1 MPLPSKLWYPNL
13 ILLWAIPELSSFG
26 WWCFF
31 LVRRFEL
38 VSILLA
44 SFLKLFTLRLLPS
57 SSCPVP
63 DLLCQT
69 LTQMPVTIASQVGPY
84 RCHHCWWP
92 LLVQPVN
99 DGFLILRGSHTNLEE
114 VVDLSSLKFL
124 GRFLAGFPSGFSR
137 YLHTLG
143 WVMWI
148 RLGGKFFAYSQWF
161 PSLSYVRRKSYAVK
175 L

>member
-31 LVRRFEL
+31 LVSRFEL
-38 VSILLA
+38 VSGLLA
-44 SFLKLFTLRLLPS
+44 SFLKLLALRLLPF

-69 LTQMPVTIASQVGPY
+69 LTQMPVTIASQVGSY
-84 RCHHCWWP
+84 RYHQWRWS
-92 LLVQPVN
+92 LLMQPVN
-99 DGFLILRGSHTNLEE
+99 DGSLILRGSHTNLEE

-124 GRFLAGFPSGFSR
+124 GRFFVRFPSGFSY